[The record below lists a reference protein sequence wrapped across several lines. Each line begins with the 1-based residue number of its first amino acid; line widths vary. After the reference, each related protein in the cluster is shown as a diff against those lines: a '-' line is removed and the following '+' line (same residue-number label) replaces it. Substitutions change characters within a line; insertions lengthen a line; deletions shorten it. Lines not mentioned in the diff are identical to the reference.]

1 MLGLR
6 VVKSNDFA
14 ENTTVANLL
23 DHMTLA
29 IADTKKNV
37 TYDLNRQLK
46 EIRLLEES
54 ELLANSAKAQRFVT
68 DILAGSMLFS
78 VGVLPSLVTL
88 LIGHNLPEKTKYG
101 YLIFLK
107 FIDDKCAILQA
118 NQKHHDKLKKFL

>member
-14 ENTTVANLL
+14 ENTTVANLF

-29 IADTKKNV
+29 IADTKKNA

-54 ELLANSAKAQRFVT
+54 ELLANSAKAQRFAT

-78 VGVLPSLVTL
+78 AGVVPSLATL
-88 LIGHNLPEKTKYG
+88 LIGHNLPEKTKYE